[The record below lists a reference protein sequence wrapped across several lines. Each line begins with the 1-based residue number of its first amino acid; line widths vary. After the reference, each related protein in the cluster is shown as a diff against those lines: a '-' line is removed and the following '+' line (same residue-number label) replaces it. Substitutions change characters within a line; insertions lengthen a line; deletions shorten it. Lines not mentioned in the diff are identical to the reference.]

1 LSQLQK
7 MDDGVKKALIEI
19 VGPENFTDDLIDR
32 VAYSYDAS
40 DNDHRPEAAVWPA
53 NTEQVSRILILA
65 NEAGFPVI
73 PRGAG
78 TGLAGS
84 AVPVWGG
91 LVMDLCRMNRI
102 VDIRIP
108 DRLAVLQPGVVYADL
123 QKALSPHGFF
133 FPPDPASGKACTIGG
148 NVATNA
154 GGIRGAKY
162 GVTRDYVLGLEVV
175 LPDGRILRTGSSCM
189 KSVSGYDLTRL
200 FVGSEGTIG
209 VVTEII
215 LKINPKPKASSTGL
229 ARFASLGDAGQ
240 AVTDIMHSGIIP
252 SVLEILD
259 ENTIKVLR
267 EHGDMDIPDAM
278 AIILVETDGYTEAET
293 AYQMD
298 KVVSVFEKNRATHIQ
313 TVDTQEG
320 AETLWSVR
328 RSVSSVAAQLRTNN
342 VSEDVAVPIS
352 RVPDLLTGISAIV
365 RKHHLPF
372 VIFGHAGDGNLH
384 PKIMYDGADPD
395 QVRRAGAAVDEIFR
409 LTCGL
414 GGTLTGEHGIGLSKA
429 PFMTL
434 EHDPV
439 EMDVMARIKRLF
451 DPNNILNP
459 GKMGLTA

>member
-1 LSQLQK
+1 LKQLQK
-7 MDDGVKKALIEI
+7 MDDGVKRSLIEI
-19 VGPENFTDDLIDR
+19 VGPESFTDDLIDR

-53 NTEQVSRILILA
+53 RTEQVSRILILA

-91 LVMDLCRMNRI
+91 LVLDLCRMNRI

-175 LPDGRILRTGSSCM
+175 LPDGRVLRTGSSCM

-215 LKINPKPKASSTGL
+215 LKINPKPTASGTGL
-229 ARFASLGDAGQ
+229 ARFARLEHAGQ

-293 AYQMD
+293 AYQMN
-298 KVVSVFEKNRATHIQ
+298 KVVSIFEKNRATHIQ

-320 AETLWSVR
+320 AEALWSVR
-328 RSVSSVAAQLRTNN
+328 RSVSTVAAQLRTNN

-365 RKHHLPF
+365 RRHHLPF

-395 QVRRAGAAVDEIFR
+395 QVRRAGTAVDEIFR